1 MTSICN
7 RAEVEGTVVSVG
19 ELTSTRFGTV
29 ILPFVLEV
37 ERRSGGTGAP
47 GGTGTPGGTGAPGRT
62 DRVPCCAMDQYA
74 EELEGILS
82 VGTELHVDGVLR
94 WNAKRQT
101 LGVCIRPP
109 RGVWWMPDPDEPVPL
124 SGEERAAELAR
135 CRREIDRITAEVNG
149 WKAPPEH
156 ESAQEAADRVRRE
169 LEAFKE
175 RCQRMTFTDEPED
188 EKDDRGAYDFLRRA
202 SEAQE
207 TPRDTTAIASVHPAQ
222 DGSENESEDDAI
234 KRMAQE
240 IEDFI
245 KLKESMAKEADEDG
259 ES

>member
-1 MTSICN
+1 
-7 RAEVEGTVVSVG
+7 
-19 ELTSTRFGTV
+19 
-29 ILPFVLEV
+29 
-37 ERRSGGTGAP
+37 
-47 GGTGTPGGTGAPGRT
+47 
-62 DRVPCCAMDQYA
+62 
-74 EELEGILS
+74 
-82 VGTELHVDGVLR
+82 
-94 WNAKRQT
+94 
-101 LGVCIRPP
+101 
-109 RGVWWMPDPDEPVPL
+109 MPDPNEPEPGGPVPL

-175 RCQRMTFTDEPED
+175 RCQRMTFTDELID
-188 EKDDRGAYDFLRRA
+188 KDDRGAYDFLRHA

-207 TPRDTTAIASVHPAQ
+207 APWDMTASASVHHAQ

-234 KRMAQE
+234 KRIAQE